1 MRTKHA
7 LRNCVVGSTLLVM
20 AGCTPTISGIET
32 ERAIC
37 EAWESTLFLPSR
49 QDTPDTAVG
58 LNKQFDI
65 QEAACPRR

>member
-1 MRTKHA
+1 MRTRDA
-7 LRNCVVGSTLLVM
+7 LRNFAVGSTLLVM
-20 AGCTPTISGIET
+20 AGCTPTISSIET
-32 ERAIC
+32 EQAIC

-49 QDTPDTAVG
+49 QDTPETAVG